1 MMLSSWGKKPCDTL
15 DVYTPMSW
23 ADIERDLSAWRGN
36 NLQEA
41 MFKRLY
47 DLEKLVRMVEDPL
60 LTETWRKLQTSDHFY
75 YLCTKYWS
83 DGDVHKYF
91 SPYDSPY
98 EAYRR
103 LSHVIE
109 DLKMKLE
116 DRVETIK
123 IPVVPEESR
132 EASRAIS
139 TKKKPKTN
147 QLIN

>member
-1 MMLSSWGKKPCDTL
+1 
-15 DVYTPMSW
+15 
-23 ADIERDLSAWRGN
+23 
-36 NLQEA
+36 

-47 DLEKLVRMVEDPL
+47 DLEKLVRVAEDPL

-109 DLKMKLE
+109 DLRMKLE